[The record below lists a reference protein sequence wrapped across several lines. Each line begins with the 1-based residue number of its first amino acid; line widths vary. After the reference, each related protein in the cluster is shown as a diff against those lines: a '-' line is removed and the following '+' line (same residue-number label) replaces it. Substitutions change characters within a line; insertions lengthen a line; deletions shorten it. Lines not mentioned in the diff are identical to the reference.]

1 MKTFNATAYLN
12 GLNIDVMRFGLD
24 AITDA
29 LSRLGNPQNDY
40 PAILIAGTNG
50 KGSTSAM
57 TASILT
63 RAGYRTGLYT
73 SPHLLDIRERV
84 VIGGKLIPL
93 ARFNRII
100 GDIRDV
106 IRKPLTYFEILTAA
120 AFVYF
125 REQKV
130 DVAVLEVGLGGR
142 LDATNVCDP
151 LVSVITNISLE
162 HTAWL
167 GKTLDAIAREK
178 AGIIKKNGVCIT
190 AAAQRK
196 VRDVFASVCES
207 QKSDLYCLGR
217 DIRIRRQSDGQ
228 VSYIGLFRSI
238 DGLNIGL
245 PGDHQRFNA
254 ALAIAAV
261 EIAARKGL
269 PVDDEAI
276 RQGLCEIRWA
286 ARGEVLMDAPV
297 FLLDGAH
304 NPAGIQT
311 LCRSLKNDFSYRRLI
326 LIFASLSDKNYSRM
340 LRQLAPLADRIY
352 LPRLGTQ
359 RAVPP
364 ERLAREL
371 RRMNIAALE
380 TQTVHEALQ
389 KALATAKKQDM
400 ICAAGSI
407 YLAGEIKQSFSQ
419 SASYGK
425 CVGGKT
431 VRGSK
436 FQV

>member
-12 GLNIDVMRFGLD
+12 GLNIDVMRFGLE

-29 LSRLGNPQNDY
+29 LSRLENPQNDY

-50 KGSTSAM
+50 KGSTAAM
-57 TASILT
+57 TASILN

-73 SPHLLDIRERV
+73 SPHLLDIRERIV
-84 VIGGKLIPL
+84 VGGKMIPL

-106 IRKPLTYFEILTAA
+106 IRNPLTYFEILTAA
-120 AFVYF
+120 AFLYF

-178 AGIIKKNGVCIT
+178 AGIIKKKGVCIT
-190 AAAQRK
+190 AATQRT
-196 VRDVFASVCES
+196 VRDVFASVC
-207 QKSDLYCLGR
+207 KSRKSALYCLGR
-217 DIRIRRQSDGQ
+217 DIRIRRQSDGR
-228 VSYIGLFRSI
+228 VSYLGLFRSI

-245 PGDHQRFNA
+245 PGKHQQANA

-269 PVDDEAI
+269 PLDDEAI
-276 RQGLCEIRWA
+276 RQGLGETRWA

-297 FLLDGAH
+297 FLVDGAH
-304 NPAGIQT
+304 NPAGIGT
-311 LCRSLKNDFSYRRLI
+311 LCRTLKNDFSYRRLI

-340 LRQLAPLADRIY
+340 LRQIAPLADSIF
-352 LPRLGTQ
+352 LPRLETQ
-359 RAVPP
+359 RGVPP
-364 ERLAREL
+364 ERLAYEL

-380 TQTVHEALQ
+380 TATVHEALQ
-389 KALATAKKQDM
+389 RALETAKKQDM

-419 SASYGK
+419 NASCGK
-425 CVGGKT
+425 CVGEK
-431 VRGSK
+431 
-436 FQV
+436 

>member
-40 PAILIAGTNG
+40 PTILIAGTNG

-84 VIGGKLIPL
+84 VIGGKMIPL

-130 DVAVLEVGLGGR
+130 NVAVLEVGLGGR

-217 DIRIRRQSDGQ
+217 DIRIRKQSDGR
-228 VSYIGLFRSI
+228 VSYLGLFRSI

-245 PGDHQRFNA
+245 PGDHQRVNA

-286 ARGEVLMDAPV
+286 ARGEVLMEAPV

-425 CVGGKT
+425 CVGGKK